1 MDKSIPPLKIFPLN
15 ISLEILLPIVCYKLL
30 FSITC
35 SFFFTANFFSCSFP
49 MHATSFFLFI
59 DSLTASYRKISF
71 LGIIIH
77 IGQRNVHIL
86 CINIFR
92 ILQSKYT
99 RFWHF
104 RHIIFPY
111 IKSLGV
117 CRGGIYCSSSQFLER
132 FSCGIPVFFLVEKTL
147 GFWYFFTFFF
157 SLLAKMKH
165 TSDVIYYDQQIHI
178 YDCILTKSINIYKK
192 LRALQYRKRLPNVNV
207 KENIK

>member
-111 IKSLGV
+111 IKSLV
-117 CRGGIYCSSSQFLER
+117 CDCAEVVYIVLLLSFWKD
-132 FSCGIPVFFLVEKTL
+132 FLVASP
-147 GFWYFFTFFF
+147 FFF
-157 SLLAKMKH
+157 WWKKPWDFDIFSLFSSLSLPKWN
-165 TSDVIYYDQQIHI
+165 
-178 YDCILTKSINIYKK
+178 ILLT
-192 LRALQYRKRLPNVNV
+192 
-207 KENIK
+207 